1 MIDKIGYVFC
11 HTLDI
16 VLLLAFTL
24 GVKFISVSGVFFFAA
39 IDISKYSYQ
48 QLGSSERNHH
58 DFIEYVVVVVVVV
71 VIADKQRL
79 PRNTPDDTEELDV
92 VRARWL
98 PVECRQLR
106 GGGRGHKVAL
116 ARSLRSYQSKL
127 SSNILNHSSLKKKTN
142 FRPRVAP
149 AVSNVIELCSFQKYV
164 LPTFCSFLMLFKNS
178 GLTCA
183 RGLN

>member
-71 VIADKQRL
+71 VVIVVIADKQRL
-79 PRNTPDDTEELDV
+79 SRDTPDDTKELDV

-98 PVECRQLR
+98 PVECRQLC
-106 GGGRGHKVAL
+106 GGGGGHRG
-116 ARSLRSYQSKL
+116 
-127 SSNILNHSSLKKKTN
+127 
-142 FRPRVAP
+142 
-149 AVSNVIELCSFQKYV
+149 
-164 LPTFCSFLMLFKNS
+164 
-178 GLTCA
+178 
-183 RGLN
+183 